1 MLNLSNQTSYC
12 QSIEKIIDV
21 YKESLKVCD
30 SLNYQLKKDLKVCNN
45 SDSTKSALIK
55 SHEKSNIVD
64 NKLLDNR
71 KEQINNNKEI
81 ILNQEQFKPKYKSK
95 PIMFG
100 VVGVVV
106 GYLLRKE
113 LESLISKL

>member
-1 MLNLSNQTSYC
+1 MSYC
-12 QSIEKIIDV
+12 QDTKRIIDV

-45 SDSTKSALIK
+45 SDSTKSVLIK
-55 SHEKSNIVD
+55 SHEKSNVVD
-64 NKLLDNR
+64 NRLLDNR

-95 PIMFG
+95 PFVFG
-100 VVGVVV
+100 GVGIVI

-113 LESLISKL
+113 LESLMSKL

>member
-1 MLNLSNQTSYC
+1 LINLSIQTSYC

-45 SDSTKSALIK
+45 SDSTKSVLIK
-55 SHEKSNIVD
+55 SHEKSNVVD
-64 NKLLDNR
+64 NRLLDNR

-81 ILNQEQFKPKYKSK
+81 ILNQEQFKPKKSK
-95 PIMFG
+95 PIVFG

>member
-1 MLNLSNQTSYC
+1 MISLSIQTSYC
-12 QSIEKIIDV
+12 QSTEKIINA
-21 YKESLKVCD
+21 YKESLVICD
-30 SLNYQLKKDLKVCNN
+30 SLNYKLTKDLKVCNN
-45 SDSTKSALIK
+45 SDSIKSVLIK
-55 SHEKSNIVD
+55 LHEKSNIID

-81 ILNQEQFKPKYKSK
+81 ILNQEQFKSKKSK
-95 PIMFG
+95 PIVFG
-100 VVGVVV
+100 VVGVVI